1 MTPQAVE
8 RSINALGVR
17 MGGGYDG
24 AKVIR
29 AVTHLDV
36 TRDDCAVAIEAVRQ
50 VCAGQAAETA
60 SSDRSRLHASQVH

>member
-1 MTPQAVE
+1 MVE
-8 RSINALGVR
+8 RGINALGVR

-36 TRDDCAVAIEAVRQ
+36 TRDDCAAAIDAVRQ
-50 VCAGQAAETA
+50 VCTA
-60 SSDRSRLHASQVH
+60 QGTDIAPSASARLHATQAH

>member
-1 MTPQAVE
+1 MTPQEVE
-8 RSINALGVR
+8 HGINALGVR

-36 TRDDCAVAIEAVRQ
+36 TRDDCATALEAVRQ
-50 VCAGQAAETA
+50 VTRGGA
-60 SSDRSRLHASQVH
+60 

>member
-1 MTPQAVE
+1 MTPQQVE
-8 RSINALGVR
+8 RGINALGVR

-36 TRDDCAVAIEAVRQ
+36 TRDDCARAMEAVRE
-50 VCAGQAAETA
+50 VCHKAGESAA
-60 SSDRSRLHASQVH
+60 